1 MHLQKYCAAA
11 IEWQLGS
18 LGASCSS
25 ICHALGAS
33 ADDDFED
40 AVLSECQRVSS
51 ARYTTCGFRGV
62 PMCEWSLWSAE
73 QKQTY
78 RLEMLYYFWM
88 ANQDM

>member
-11 IEWQLGS
+11 IEWQLGRS
-18 LGASCSS
+18 GNSCGSVYHA
-25 ICHALGAS
+25 IC
-33 ADDDFED
+33 ADAADELED
-40 AVLSECQRVSS
+40 AVFSEYRRVSS
-51 ARYTTCGFRGV
+51 ARRFNYGFRGV
-62 PMCEWSLWSAE
+62 SFVQWSLWSAE

>member
-25 ICHALGAS
+25 ICHALGAD
-33 ADDDFED
+33 ADDNFVD
-40 AVLSECQRVSS
+40 AVLSEYRRVSS
-51 ARYTTCGFRGV
+51 ARYSDYGFYEVSRK
-62 PMCEWSLWSAE
+62 EWLRWSAE
-73 QKQTY
+73 QRQNY

-88 ANQDM
+88 ANQNM

>member
-40 AVLSECQRVSS
+40 AVLSEYRRVSS
-51 ARYTTCGFRGV
+51 ARYSDYGFYEVSRK
-62 PMCEWSLWSAE
+62 EWLRWSAE
-73 QKQTY
+73 QRQNY

-88 ANQDM
+88 ANQNM